1 MVISL
6 LDPKR
11 GWPTP
16 EKQEWE
22 DWDVDFVV
30 IKPESAQQ
38 VAADVQRAVR
48 AHLAKQPKRMVAI
61 YCEDGCNLSGYAIVS
76 YMHTAVAMPLQDAL
90 KAFADARPPGI
101 FHPEYLDDLWKRLGG
116 ASAPPP
122 PSKPEWASDGAHLVH
137 AKGAFSMPMPQLP
150 QLPQIQATPLPAPL
164 LENLTPLTAAS
175 IRSLP
180 RSGSVPQ
187 RNCVRSHYTE
197 KHRGCF
203 PLLRPAFSSQLR
215 GFFTPPS
222 TIVKETHSRVPFPS
236 PQLPRHL
243 QGAGPPRPLAGSQEV
258 V

>member
-150 QLPQIQATPLPAPL
+150 QLPQIQPVPASGGGASKGGEGAEEKLPAGWSQHFSKTHCANLPSQPTS
-164 LENLTPLTAAS
+164 ESEQPNTILTP
-175 IRSLP
+175 IP
-180 RSGSVPQ
+180 
-187 RNCVRSHYTE
+187 C
-197 KHRGCF
+197 
-203 PLLRPAFSSQLR
+203 
-215 GFFTPPS
+215 
-222 TIVKETHSRVPFPS
+222 
-236 PQLPRHL
+236 
-243 QGAGPPRPLAGSQEV
+243 QG
-258 V
+258 